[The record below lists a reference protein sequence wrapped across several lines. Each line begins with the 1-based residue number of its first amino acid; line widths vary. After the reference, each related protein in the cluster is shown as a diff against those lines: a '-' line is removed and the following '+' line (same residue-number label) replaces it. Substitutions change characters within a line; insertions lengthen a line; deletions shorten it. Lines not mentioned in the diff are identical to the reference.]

1 MSGSEVED
9 SKEVYL
15 ALRLFWKGRL
25 LRGQHCRTG
34 HSFSKHALS
43 TNCVAGAGSM
53 VVGKASVLSK
63 HSGEWKRQVFYRYAH
78 GSVIINGGK

>member
-1 MSGSEVED
+1 
-9 SKEVYL
+9 
-15 ALRLFWKGRL
+15 
-25 LRGQHCRTG
+25 
-34 HSFSKHALS
+34 
-43 TNCVAGAGSM
+43 M